1 MCKITAAL
9 FFTFIPVFI
18 CQYQRD
24 FFVFTAHL
32 ICDFKQFSYRIQYF
46 EEDLFFH
53 PDNMTRFDN
62 IGLAKQGQAIANNF
76 GVVYGDGFMNK
87 NYEIYALI
95 THNCTKNRKKMKQ
108 YKHDLETCSTEK
120 SGCRKKFKLNITEL
134 GDEVNP
140 ESVENWLTKKSA
152 LNITELGDEVKP
164 ESIW

>member
-1 MCKITAAL
+1 
-9 FFTFIPVFI
+9 
-18 CQYQRD
+18 
-24 FFVFTAHL
+24 
-32 ICDFKQFSYRIQYF
+32 
-46 EEDLFFH
+46 
-53 PDNMTRFDN
+53 MTRFDN

-76 GVVYGDGFMNK
+76 GVMYGDGFMDK

-134 GDEVNP
+134 GDEVNT
-140 ESVENWLTKKSA
+140 ESVENWLTKKSEF
-152 LNITELGDEVKP
+152 NITELGDEVKP